1 MDLTGHRKFAVTVLA
16 MLLAS
21 LLLAFRLIP
30 PEVWQSVMQWTA
42 GAYIVAQAAQNAG
55 ISITTTKGSSN
66 GTP

>member
-1 MDLTGHRKFAVTVLA
+1 MELTGHRKFAVTVLA

-21 LLLAFRLIP
+21 LMRAFDLIP
-30 PEVWQSVMQWTA
+30 ADSWQSVMQWTA

-55 ISITTTKGSSN
+55 ISIPAKGSTN

>member
-16 MLLAS
+16 MLLATLMLWLS
-21 LLLAFRLIP
+21 KIP
-30 PEVWQSVMQWTA
+30 ADIWASVMQWTA

-55 ISITTTKGSSN
+55 ISITTKGTTN

>member
-1 MDLTGHRKFAVTVLA
+1 MELTGHRKFAVTVLA

-21 LLLAFRLIP
+21 LMLALRLIP
-30 PEVWQSVMQWTA
+30 PDVWASVMQWTA

-55 ISITTTKGSSN
+55 ISITTKGPSN